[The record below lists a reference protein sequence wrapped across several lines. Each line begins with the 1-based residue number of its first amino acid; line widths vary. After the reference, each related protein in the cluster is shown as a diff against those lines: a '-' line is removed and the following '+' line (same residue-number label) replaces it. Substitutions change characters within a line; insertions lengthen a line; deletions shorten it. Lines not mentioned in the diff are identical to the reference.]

1 MYLTGK
7 THRVTVAR
15 VALENSSALAWPGTN
30 GGTELLTQKYMTP
43 RGSAARKSAKSMNG
57 RQKEVRKTMVM

>member
-15 VALENSSALAWPGTN
+15 VALENSSALAWPGTDE
-30 GGTELLTQKYMTP
+30 GTELLIQNYTRVVRMGL
-43 RGSAARKSAKSMNG
+43 RENAK
-57 RQKEVRKTMVM
+57 